1 MNAVSTGC
9 GDNVEDGKG
18 NSDGA
23 TPNPNPTGGWFWI
36 TDPAAATNKK
46 KMRTSQS
53 TSSLQLFTLKT
64 TKPSNIRQDKGA
76 AAENTRDDVS
86 DDHQD
91 EVVNDEERNVVL
103 RKSVSLIDIEAALD
117 KELVTYEFE
126 VIPVTPMEEEGVER
140 GNLESKL
147 KGFGDE
153 GIQSG
158 IEAHSVSSVGS
169 DDHDDREGPQEQ
181 DDALRKSAESGQGE
195 ENKNEQ
201 NGKKQDGHTRD
212 FRKLHQLEE
221 KLIKSQATTKMLHKA
236 NMGYQDEITNLTKTL
251 EEESETR
258 RALHEGLEASRK
270 LCCELYEDLLQE
282 RTKCRSTEIAEVERH
297 LSPKVLKF
305 SLSDA
310 AVQTDVER
318 VDYFN
323 LKADQNPPYS
333 FRDKQNVSSGPGP
346 GPGSFLPTQGS
357 MSYPQATEIPRYG
370 FYLSHLLEEYKENQK
385 NLEVQLKNLSAQCR
399 EKDEDLKGVK
409 DKLGGHIRL
418 NTLLQSEKVC
428 LEETV
433 EQLREE
439 LKSCDHLIQSC
450 DSVLKEKDREI
461 RRLQEAKYELER
473 RVAEFEY
480 REKELQGMVC
490 GFQDDIGDL
499 ASERKKL
506 CKCVKK
512 ASKHQS
518 PRQQVKVPQPTKKAT
533 DERGVELQA
542 KAELLNAIR
551 EIAFKF
557 STSPSKSTYPQLKG
571 DKADREQSLKGQ
583 PKKQTT
589 GDDDK
594 EKESCTARSVKEPIP
609 LTRENSLIVKKTSAC
624 SISQESVSTYDTLN
638 SELEDESLPS
648 AREEKGE
655 SQRHESFQH
664 ERSTCTDLNSDG
676 HPPTGKVREL
686 ERRKKLEKT
695 VYMYMES
702 KDVKT
707 RNMKKMSIRDLDGQE
722 VKASGVFHRSSHHGD
737 LTVLGG
743 LEDDDEE
750 KEKDEV
756 ISSCHNLY
764 SDVMNEL
771 SCKNA
776 AAKMTTATTAT
787 EGAPAEACTGT
798 DGKDCNSLEDASSND
813 RDDQLK
819 PTDWRASLDSPPT
832 SLDSSSDDFLDT
844 VTKSGANMQPAAKK
858 TTGSRKVIASMEE
871 EENYEDTSDDDDYDL
886 KFYKNQD
893 HLSSNNS
900 NDSDNVKGSNAQTVE
915 PRKLPDSF
923 ATVKGTKQDQVD
935 ETTDLELGSEN
946 IDDLLSWES
955 PQRVE
960 EMRKGDVSRSHR
972 ISPNHCGD
980 DLQEDDLEFCVTDEE
995 YDVGEQDG
1003 KCQNRGEE
1011 TVPLLDYHEEPT
1023 FPWNERDF
1031 DLYDE
1036 YMHQKKV
1043 KQVTEGL
1050 QIRNNIFQSGRHSR
1064 STGQRQS
1071 PNSVRIKKEIANRFM
1086 KHSNLDPVDSGR
1098 QTRHPIATGRKDM
1111 DNGVISSGGK
1121 TLKDSSGPF
1130 SVRHSPHG
1138 RYSSLEDS
1146 DDLHL
1151 EDIHDLSKTGS
1162 EESESSCD
1170 SSREASPA
1178 EGLIL
1183 RKQVME
1189 NYATRANDRAWHY
1202 VYMKQDGPRL
1212 MFYKDRMGKELG
1224 AHIEEPLVL
1233 TNAIISVAKDY
1244 FIRKHAFRVQLPNG
1258 HQCLFAAKDD
1268 REMMYWV
1275 CRLDAA
1281 GAPPTSRHGDAYSS
1295 RNPAAITTI
1304 PPPTSG
1310 SPTRSERFKNLIKG
1324 GISAL
1329 LK

>member
-1 MNAVSTGC
+1 MNPVSTGC

-64 TKPSNIRQDKGA
+64 TKPSNSRPDKGA
-76 AAENTRDDVS
+76 AAENTRDDIR
-86 DDHQD
+86 DDHQ
-91 EVVNDEERNVVL
+91 EESVNDEERNVVL
-103 RKSVSLIDIEAALD
+103 RRSVSLIDIEAALD

-126 VIPVTPMEEEGVER
+126 KIPVTATEEGVER
-140 GNLESKL
+140 GILESKL

-158 IEAHSVSSVGS
+158 IEAHSVSSIGS
-169 DDHDDREGPQEQ
+169 DDHDDSDGHREQ
-181 DDALRKSAESGQGE
+181 DDALRKSAEVGRGGE
-195 ENKNEQ
+195 NRNEQ
-201 NGKKQDGHTRD
+201 NGKKQDG
-212 FRKLHQLEE
+212 FKKLYQLEE
-221 KLIKSQATTKMLHKA
+221 KLTKSQATTKMLHKA
-236 NMGYQDEITNLTKTL
+236 NMGYQDEITNLTKSL
-251 EEESETR
+251 EDESETR
-258 RALHEGLEASRK
+258 RTLHEGLEASRK

-318 VDYFN
+318 VDYFS

-346 GPGSFLPTQGS
+346 GNLFPTQGS
-357 MSYPQATEIPRYG
+357 VSYPQATEIPRYG

-428 LEETV
+428 LEETL

-450 DSVLKEKDREI
+450 DSVLREKDREI
-461 RRLQEAKYELER
+461 RQLQEAKYELER

-506 CKCVKK
+506 RKCVKK

-533 DERGVELQA
+533 DEREVELQA

-557 STSPSKSTYPQLKG
+557 STSQSKSTDPQLKG
-571 DKADREQSLKGQ
+571 DKADREKSLKGQ

-594 EKESCTARSVKEPIP
+594 ESYTARSVKEPI
-609 LTRENSLIVKKTSAC
+609 LVTRENSLIVKKTSAY
-624 SISQESVSTYDTLN
+624 SISQESVSTYDTLD

-664 ERSTCTDLNSDG
+664 ERSTCTDLDSDS
-676 HPPTGKVREL
+676 HLPTGKVREL

-695 VYMYMES
+695 VYKYMVS

-707 RNMKKMSIRDLDGQE
+707 KNEKKVSIRDLDGQE
-722 VKASGVFHRSSHHGD
+722 VNASGVFHRSNHHGD
-737 LTVLGG
+737 LTVLDG
-743 LEDDDEE
+743 LEEDDDEE
-750 KEKDEV
+750 KEKDKV
-756 ISSCHNLY
+756 TSSCHNLY

-776 AAKMTTATTAT
+776 AAKMTTAATAT
-787 EGAPAEACTGT
+787 EDAPAEPCTGT

-819 PTDWRASLDSPPT
+819 PSDWRASLGSPPT

-871 EENYEDTSDDDDYDL
+871 EDYEDTSDDEDYDL
-886 KFYKNQD
+886 KFYKNRD

-915 PRKLPDSF
+915 PRKFPDSF

-935 ETTDLELGSEN
+935 ETTDPELGSETT
-946 IDDLLSWES
+946 DDLLSWES
-955 PQRVE
+955 PQREE
-960 EMRKGDVSRSHR
+960 EMRKGDLSRSHI

-995 YDVGEQDG
+995 YDVREQDG

-1011 TVPLLDYHEEPT
+1011 TVPLLDYHEKPT

-1043 KQVTEGL
+1043 KQDTESL
-1050 QIRNNIFQSGRHSR
+1050 QIRNKIFQGGQHPRR

-1086 KHSNLDPVDSGR
+1086 KHSSLDPVDSGR
-1098 QTRHPIATGRKDM
+1098 QTRHLGASGRKDM
-1111 DNGVISSGGK
+1111 DNGVINSHGK
-1121 TLKDSSGPF
+1121 TLEDLSGPF
-1130 SVRHSPHG
+1130 SVCHSPHG
-1138 RYSSLEDS
+1138 RYSSPEDS

-1212 MFYKDRMGKELG
+1212 VFYKDRMGKELG

-1233 TNAIISVAKDY
+1233 TNAIISVAQDY